1 MSQTSLVDTTPSLC
15 QHFEAK
21 ILSEENGVLP
31 LWRRPPASSQ
41 LLHEESP
48 ELSLRAAPQQGSPEA
63 GRSCRKWWGQVRAGK
78 AALRDG
84 EAKKSSQ
91 KPLHRPQPLKI
102 LREIPHPPSNL
113 WQMDQKSYLEA
124 ERVYSRQL
132 EAMVV
137 FTPQLWRNLN
147 GKTHES
153 SPKGAAQR
161 VQPQHQQLLGHVM
174 AAGQN
179 EPLLQNGRRGAGKP

>member
-1 MSQTSLVDTTPSLC
+1 M
-15 QHFEAK
+15 
-21 ILSEENGVLP
+21 LP

-179 EPLLQNGRRGAGKP
+179 EPLLQNGRRGAGEP